1 MQDANNPILNP
12 KIDLW
17 RIYAVMV
24 MCDKQIDEP
33 VAFVSFQHRDT
44 LVDCLNRLIC
54 LCDRSA
60 IDRTDRRNHG
70 FDLLVQDLIHAEGEY
85 QNEYGDIFPYGY
97 RVPELKIDSPA
108 ARSINVEIDETIGTL
123 ARDQLQLIHDGG
135 DEDPMTYL
143 IDWNASLTDGIL
155 SLIVEYRDIWW
166 KPKYFVYVYDINRDL
181 RLDNFDLIELFGY
194 SEDDFLASV
203 RDAAG
208 WEYILANEG
217 VPAEYRGE
225 MYDDRYAFTIS
236 DENISFENLMIYL
249 ESDGRVAVLARI
261 GSMAGAGW
269 YYHVVYPFEA
279 VG

>member
-1 MQDANNPILNP
+1 MYRKILPILLILWIFVIGVGAGALARENSSTVP
-12 KIDLW
+12 SRSSVQPVGTAQRDDPEDPDADPEDLT
-17 RIYAVMV
+17 
-24 MCDKQIDEP
+24 E
-33 VAFVSFQHRDT
+33 
-44 LVDCLNRLIC
+44 
-54 LCDRSA
+54 
-60 IDRTDRRNHG
+60 
-70 FDLLVQDLIHAEGEY
+70 LVQDLIHAEGEY

-208 WEYILANEG
+208 WEYISANEG